1 MEQPVENAFPSTLSG
16 TARGHDCAHLT
27 EMEPESWKTQEVGAP
42 PKVSAC
48 LKHSLLVDVAVS
60 PVKKALLP
68 PGGPRGSSERKRGIF
83 LKAASSEKQPLKAP
97 EASPPLGQLV

>member
-68 PGGPRGSSERKRGIF
+68 PGGHRGHQRGNGVSF
-83 LKAASSEKQPLKAP
+83 
-97 EASPPLGQLV
+97 